1 MSEFNR
7 FFKSKNL
14 ASTYKPTF
22 LKCLL
27 DIGDYENDEGS
38 QWVNQKQNQYEV
50 DLNFVAVRFIR
61 YYWPL
66 KFIFKIKQEATRTP
80 IAVYRILDEFS
91 ELIGKKTRPSKKLLC
106 DDKFAEIRLKIIREG
121 IKPQV
126 LRKLLNDC
134 NIYSITGGSNSIII
148 SKKNVS
154 FMKENKN
161 ILFSALNYTIAEYLE
176 GCNTSPNISRCLREK
191 IERPPKLPDAQF
203 DEMIKIQNSCCFY
216 CGCPEDEL
224 REENGTK
231 FFQDHL
237 IPWNFVRETK
247 NYNIVPACFDC
258 NSDKSDKLPA
268 KEYLNAKIDSN
279 KSLEAGT
286 EYPLFELPYGYRP
299 ETMLN
304 RYGDCLIEYH
314 GSNQELWKPEKRCT

>member
-1 MSEFNR
+1 MTSEFNR

-106 DDKFAEIRLKIIREG
+106 DDKFAEMRLKIIREG

-126 LRKLLNDC
+126 LKRLLNDC
-134 NIYSITGGSNSIII
+134 NIYSVPKGSNSIII
-148 SKKNVS
+148 SKEIVD
-154 FMKENKN
+154 FMKENKDT
-161 ILFSALNYTIAEYLE
+161 LVSALNYTIAVYLE
-176 GCNTSPNISRCLREK
+176 GFNSSPNISRCLREVFP
-191 IERPPKLPDAQF
+191 RPPNLSAPKFKEIL
-203 DEMIKIQNSCCFY
+203 EMQDSRCFY
-216 CGCPEDEL
+216 CDTQKCVCSDCEKRRKEHKKP
-224 REENGTK
+224 K
-231 FFQDHL
+231 QFAQDHF
-237 IPWNFVRETK
+237 IPFNFVRDTK
-247 NYNIVPACFDC
+247 NYNIVASCHSC
-258 NSDKSDKLPA
+258 NSSKLDRLTVE
-268 KEYLNAKIDSN
+268 KYLTKILTRN
-279 KSLEAGT
+279 ESLDTAR
-286 EYPLFELPYGYRP
+286 YGYTP
-299 ETMLN
+299 AMMKG
-304 RYGDCLIEYH
+304 RYENCRAEYH
-314 GSNQELWKPEKRCT
+314 GMEQVLWEP

>member
-1 MSEFNR
+1 MTSEFNR

-91 ELIGKKTRPSKKLLC
+91 ELIGKKTPPSKKLLC
-106 DDKFAEIRLKIIREG
+106 HDKFAEMRLKIIREG

-126 LRKLLNDC
+126 LKRLLNDC

-148 SKKNVS
+148 PKEIVD
-154 FMKENKN
+154 FMKENKDT
-161 ILFSALNYTIAEYLE
+161 LVSALNHTIAVYLE
-176 GCNTSPNISRCLREK
+176 RINLSPNIATCLKEITPRITLSKPIFEK
-191 IERPPKLPDAQF
+191 
-203 DEMIKIQNSCCFY
+203 MIKMGNSCCFY
-216 CGCPEDEL
+216 CGKE
-224 REENGTK
+224 GKK
-231 FFQDHL
+231 FAQEHVV
-237 IPWNFVRETK
+237 PWNFVRDTQ
-247 NYNIVPACFDC
+247 NYNIVPACTPC
-258 NSDKSDKLPA
+258 NSSKHDLLPA
-268 KEYLNAKIDSN
+268 KKYLDKLLERNE
-279 KSLEAGT
+279 SLESLPAG
-286 EYPLFELPYGYRP
+286 YSP
-299 ETMLN
+299 EMMKNLYEN
-304 RYGDCLIEYH
+304 CRIEYH
-314 GSNQELWKPEKRCT
+314 GMEQELWDDGI